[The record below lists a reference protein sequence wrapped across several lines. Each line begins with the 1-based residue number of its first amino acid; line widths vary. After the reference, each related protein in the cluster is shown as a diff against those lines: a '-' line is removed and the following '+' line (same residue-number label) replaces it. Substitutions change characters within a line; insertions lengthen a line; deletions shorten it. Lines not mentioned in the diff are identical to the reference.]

1 MAIIAN
7 VDEFLREKSLLFR
20 KDLVYIGEGNGT
32 NKMKITAIEEY
43 GLRCMLMLA
52 KHTGATALTLPE
64 ISAGEGLSI
73 PYAGKLL
80 MILKQA
86 GLVKSVRGRKGGYA
100 LSKPADQIY
109 LKEIFDCLGE
119 SVFGQGYCQR
129 HGGELDSCIHKG
141 TCEVRHIWQGI
152 DKFISSVLNRITLAE
167 LAKGNTNFIE
177 MLTART
183 DEPAI
188 AMTSEIKTSGK

>member
-1 MAIIAN
+1 
-7 VDEFLREKSLLFR
+7 
-20 KDLVYIGEGNGT
+20 
-32 NKMKITAIEEY
+32 MKITAIEEY

-52 KHTGATALTLPE
+52 KHTGPTALTLPE

-109 LKEIFDCLGE
+109 LKEIFDCLGDTM
-119 SVFGQGYCQR
+119 FKQGYCES
-129 HGGELDSCIHKG
+129 HGGEFDTCVHKG
-141 TCEVRHIWQGI
+141 ACEVKHIWQGI
-152 DKFISSVLNRITLAE
+152 DQFISGVFNKITLAE
-167 LAKGNTNFIE
+167 LAKGNTNFLE
-177 MLTART
+177 MLEAKT
-183 DEPAI
+183 DESVSTI
-188 AMTSEIKTSGK
+188 TNGVKTSGN

>member
-1 MAIIAN
+1 
-7 VDEFLREKSLLFR
+7 
-20 KDLVYIGEGNGT
+20 
-32 NKMKITAIEEY
+32 MKITAIEEY
-43 GLRCMLMLA
+43 GLRCVLMLA

-100 LSKPADQIY
+100 LARPANQIY

-119 SVFGQGYCQR
+119 SVFARGYCDR
-129 HGGELDSCIHKG
+129 HGGEFDTCVHKG
-141 TCEVRHIWQGI
+141 ACEVRHIWQGI
-152 DKFISSVLNRITLAE
+152 DKFISGVLNKITLAE
-167 LAKGNTNFIE
+167 LAKGNTNFSE
-177 MLTART
+177 MLTAKT
-183 DEPAI
+183 DEPSIAI
-188 AMTSEIKTSGK
+188 TNEMKTSGN